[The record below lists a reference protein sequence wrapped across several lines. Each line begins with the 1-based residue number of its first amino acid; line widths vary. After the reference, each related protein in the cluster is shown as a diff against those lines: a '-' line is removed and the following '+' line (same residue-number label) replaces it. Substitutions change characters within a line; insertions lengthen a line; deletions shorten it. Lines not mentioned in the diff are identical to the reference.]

1 MDKLITQGVA
11 KAMRKDLFTNPDIAY
26 INDDFLLRLF
36 LDELND
42 RNDVKTGMSRLRCG
56 EYLWY
61 LTYEGRLGMVKKGG
75 MKSNAEHLLRE
86 KLIVKDRY
94 GIYRGTRIINGRGCQ
109 CPKHR
114 PIIDA
119 LSRGRWSPFI
129 VNKLSDLLDGGH
141 ELEMVIDTDFESAYS
156 PDYDSGAHNIE
167 DLVTSQS
174 CMSCRGDE
182 AQEFYGGIEGCKV
195 ARFLKDG
202 EDVGRCIV
210 YEYNGIRHFIRIYCQ
225 DEYQRDCLY
234 TLKHNMRE
242 GDLFGRCEYIH
253 GMELPTSWDSDT
265 PNMYLDGNEYGVFVR
280 DGKLWVGVDY
290 EWDCKSTS
298 DGCISDEWENICYCA
313 NCGEIMSMNDDYICD
328 KDDGR
333 YYCCESCAEEA
344 GLSQCEECGE
354 WTSDVVE
361 TEDGHYFCSSYCA
374 KENGYVYT
382 DSHRWVD
389 ENDVLEIDGYRYVD
403 EEDAI
408 DSGWKKCDECGCWT
422 RVQYTCDDGKTRCH
436 SCLNNGEWELK
447 YVKQGVKDDQAET
460 DETSGD

>member
-1 MDKLITQGVA
+1 MNKIISQGVA
-11 KAMRKDLFTNPDIAY
+11 KAMRKDLFTNKEIAY
-26 INDDFLLRLF
+26 IDDDFLLRLF

-94 GIYRGTRIINGRGCQ
+94 GIYRGTRVINGRGCQ

-129 VNKLSDLLDGGH
+129 VNKLADLLDGGH
-141 ELEMVIDTDFESAYS
+141 ELEMVIDTDFESAYD
-156 PDYDSGAHNIE
+156 PDYDSGAHNID

-174 CMSCRGDE
+174 CMSCRGDK
-182 AQEFYGGIEGCKV
+182 AQQFYGGIEGCKV

-202 EDVGRCIV
+202 EDIGRCIV

-234 TLKHNMRE
+234 TLRHNMHE
-242 GDLFGRCEYIH
+242 GDLFGRCERIK
-253 GMELPTSWDSDT
+253 GMRLPTNWDADT
-265 PNMYLDGNEYGVFVR
+265 PNMYLDGNSYGVFVE
-280 DGKLWVGVDY
+280 DGRLWVGVDY
-290 EWDCKSTS
+290 DWDAKSTG
-298 DGCISDEWENICYCA
+298 DETISDEWENICYCS
-313 NCGEIMSMNDDYICD
+313 NCGQIMSMNDDYIRD
-328 KDDGR
+328 KEDGR
-333 YYCCESCAEEA
+333 CYCCESCAAEN

-354 WTSDVVE
+354 WSSGDVVE
-361 TEDGHYFCSSYCA
+361 TEDGHFYCGGYCA
-374 KENGYVYT
+374 RENDYVCT
-382 DSHRWVD
+382 DTHRWVLS
-389 ENDVLEIDGYRYVD
+389 ENAFVINDCYKYVD
-403 EEDAI
+403 EEDAMS
-408 DSGWKKCDECGCWT
+408 DGWRKCDDCGEWT
-422 RVQYTCDDGKTRCH
+422 RIKYDCSDGKIRCH
-436 SCLNNGEWELK
+436 SCLDKGGWILQ
-447 YVKQGVKDDQAET
+447 YVKQGVQDDQTET
-460 DETSGD
+460 N